1 MKTVEAHVGEMEAE
15 LARWG
20 ARLDGLVAKTD
31 AAGTSAGIAYRDL
44 IDDLKGKYQAAQ
56 SKLAEL
62 QAAGI
67 DRWERYQSGLESA
80 WNELETAFEKV

>member
-1 MKTVEAHVGEMEAE
+1 MKTVQAHVGEMEAE
-15 LARWG
+15 LKSWG

-31 AAGTSAGIAYRDL
+31 AAGTSASTAYRTL

-62 QAAGI
+62 QAAGS
-67 DRWERYQSGLESA
+67 DRWETYRSGLESA
-80 WNELETAFEKV
+80 WNELETAFKKV

>member
-1 MKTVEAHVGEMEAE
+1 MKTVQAHVGEMEAQ

-31 AAGTSAGIAYRDL
+31 AAGTSANTAYRAL
-44 IDDLKGKYQAAQ
+44 IDDVKGKYQAAQ

-62 QAAGI
+62 QAAGS
-67 DRWERYQSGLESA
+67 DRWETYQSGLESA
-80 WNELETAFEKV
+80 WNELETAFKRV